1 MDVTPQE
8 LRDIEIREAWRGYHR
23 DDVDEL
29 LERAA
34 ATIEDLEAEN
44 HQLRARLSQA
54 QAGGQPGGQGGAPTR
69 QPAPSPLARPAS
81 APAPARP
88 APPAPVAPAPVPTGD
103 ADIIQ
108 RTLLL
113 AQKAADEAIADARR
127 RAQEIVGSA
136 EAKATKLVDEA
147 EAKATEIAAAERK
160 KLEEDIGRLQNARD
174 TLSADVDTLER
185 FEQEYRDRL
194 RRAIEGELDL
204 LAQATGV
211 GQRPE
216 ISEIELPESSTPRRA
231 AAPRPTPATAPPI
244 SDADDEEEEDSW
256 SASQEGAVTVGRSS
270 RTADQDPTE
279 HVAAAPP
286 PADSW
291 DTGPAEGWTDAP
303 TAALVEDSGDV
314 PVIDDA
320 GGASLDDD
328 AFFASLREAVRDE
341 GPLDRGDQSDDA
353 AFFDQEDTDEHRG
366 LFKRRR

>member
-1 MDVTPQE
+1 MASMDVTPQE

-54 QAGGQPGGQGGAPTR
+54 QAGGGAQGPAR
-69 QPAPSPLARPAS
+69 QPAPSPLARPTP

-88 APPAPVAPAPVPTGD
+88 APAAPPAAAPLPTGD

-113 AQKAADEAIADARR
+113 AQKAADEAIAEARR
-127 RAQEIVGSA
+127 RAQDIVGTA
-136 EAKATKLVDEA
+136 EAKAAKLVDEA
-147 EAKATEIAAAERK
+147 ESKAAEIAAAERK
-160 KLEEDIGRLQNARD
+160 KLEEDIERLQNARD

-185 FEQEYRDRL
+185 FEQEYRERL

-216 ISEIELPESSTPRRA
+216 MSEIELPRSS
-231 AAPRPTPATAPPI
+231 APSRPAPTRPTPQPVAP
-244 SDADDEEEEDSW
+244 DADDGDSW
-256 SASQEGAVTVGRSS
+256 SASQEGAVRIPEASPAG
-270 RTADQDPTE
+270 DQDPTQ
-279 HVAAAPP
+279 HVAPAA
-286 PADSW
+286 ASESW
-291 DTGPAEGWTDAP
+291 DTGPAGGWTDAP
-303 TAALVEDSGDV
+303 TAAVVEDSGDV
-314 PVIDDA
+314 PVIDDL
-320 GGASLDDD
+320 GGGESLDDD

-341 GPLDRGDQSDDA
+341 GPLDRGGASDDA

>member
-54 QAGGQPGGQGGAPTR
+54 QAGGPPAAPAPR
-69 QPAPSPLARPAS
+69 QPAPTPLARPAS
-81 APAPARP
+81 AR
-88 APPAPVAPAPVPTGD
+88 PAPVAPPAPPAQVPVPSGD

-113 AQKAADEAIADARR
+113 AQKAADDAIADARR

-160 KLEEDIGRLQNARD
+160 KLEEDIERLQNARD

-204 LAQATGV
+204 LAQSTGV

-216 ISEIELPESSTPRRA
+216 LSEIELPQSQRA
-231 AAPRPTPATAPPI
+231 APAPRAPEPSRPEPQAAEPI
-244 SDADDEEEEDSW
+244 VDDEDSW
-256 SASQEGAVTVGRSS
+256 SASQEGAVSVGGSGR
-270 RTADQDPTE
+270 DDDPTQ
-279 HVAAAPP
+279 HVAPAP

-291 DTGPAEGWTDAP
+291 DTGPAGGWTDAP
-303 TAALVEDSGDV
+303 TAAVVEDSGDV
-314 PVIDDA
+314 PVIDDV
-320 GGASLDDD
+320 GGESLDDD
-328 AFFASLREAVRDE
+328 AFFASLREAVRDD
-341 GPLDRGDQSDDA
+341 GPLDRGGQSDDG

>member
-44 HQLRARLSQA
+44 HQIRARLSQA
-54 QAGGQPGGQGGAPTR
+54 QAAGPAPAPTR
-69 QPAPSPLARPAS
+69 QPAPSPLARPAP

-88 APPAPVAPAPVPTGD
+88 APTPAPVPTGD

-113 AQKAADEAIADARR
+113 AQKAADEAVADARR
-127 RAQEIVGSA
+127 KAQEIVGSA
-136 EAKATKLVDEA
+136 EASAAKLVDEA
-147 EAKATEIAAAERK
+147 EAKAAEIAAAERK
-160 KLEEDIGRLQNARD
+160 KLEEDIERLQNTRD

-185 FEQEYRDRL
+185 FEQEYRERL

-211 GQRPE
+211 GQRPQM
-216 ISEIELPESSTPRRA
+216 SEIELPQSNAPSRPA
-231 AAPRPTPATAPPI
+231 AARPAPRPAAPAV
-244 SDADDEEEEDSW
+244 EEEDSW
-256 SASQEGAVTVGRSS
+256 SASQEGAVSVGAATS
-270 RTADQDPTE
+270 ADDQDPTQ
-279 HVAAAPP
+279 HVAPVP

-291 DTGPAEGWTDAP
+291 DTGPAGGWADAP
-303 TAALVEDSGDV
+303 TAAVVEDSGDV
-314 PVIDDA
+314 PVIDDV
-320 GGASLDDD
+320 GDGASLDDD

-341 GPLDRGDQSDDA
+341 GPLDRGGQSDDA
-353 AFFDQEDTDEHRG
+353 AFFDQEDTDQHRG
-366 LFKRRR
+366 LFKRRS